1 MADYL
6 VTEAELQQTAGALRT
21 KGGTSAPIEWGA
33 GTGFKAAVEALP
45 SGGGGITVSDS
56 VSYNKFE
63 GRKVVITETISGVSI
78 SASVTR
84 KTN

>member
-33 GTGFKAAVEALP
+33 GTGFKTAVEALP
-45 SGGGGITVSDS
+45 SGGGGITASDS
-56 VSYNKFE
+56 VSYNKFD
-63 GRKVVITETISGVSI
+63 GRKAVVTEKISGLTI
-78 SASVTR
+78 NDIVTR
-84 KTN
+84 KTE